1 MDADHTPS
9 SQTFS
14 SSPWPHT
21 ATLDLSSYPPI
32 FVSATYFDTDDLHEL
47 EDALAEAGATL
58 TYDAQ
63 EAKIII
69 TKVLKPKRVQ
79 FDLRAKGMWTE
90 EVKADQQLGKED
102 GPVKKRRKVSGAP
115 ENGRCQ
121 QDAILIEDEST
132 ESESETVARATRREK
147 DGVDRARRRGESKT
161 SESRK
166 KSGVSVKSEQIIN
179 VVRLEWFE
187 QSRQAGEILP
197 LHNFLVLRCRRIERP
212 LHAVPTT
219 TGNAKNAI
227 LANPREAKTSQS
239 ISNAQ
244 AHHILARAKEDA
256 IQPAKTADHFGKRQ
270 FGSKHQPPSS
280 ATSWSGGHSRDSK
293 PAHLLHK
300 TTTEDDEN
308 GISDLLPM
316 PDWVKAG
323 IKYACQRSTP
333 RETPNKDF
341 ISQLKKIRTARLLTN
356 DEIGVRAYSTSI
368 AALSAYPHRIQS
380 PREIIALPGCDAKIA
395 NLFVEATNTGTIQAV
410 TDLETDP
417 DLQILSHF
425 YNIWGVGATTARDF
439 YFSRGWKDLD
449 DIVEYGWSSLSRVQ
463 QIGVKYYEEFLSPIP
478 RAEVARIAGV
488 IHDHAVKV
496 RDPGIQSL
504 LVGGYRRGK
513 GECGDVDIIVSHP
526 EERKTEDLITDL
538 VSSLEEE
545 EWITHTLLLSLQSTQ
560 RGQQTL
566 PFRNSSSS
574 SGGSSAGSHS
584 GFDTLD
590 KALVVWQDPVWEDEK
605 PPSASGF
612 GSTSASASASAYD
625 EKKNQK
631 QNKKKRNPNI
641 HRRVDIIIA
650 PWRSVGCAVLSWSG
664 ETTFQRDLRRYC
676 KDVKGWKF
684 DSSGI
689 RQYGTGEVVDV
700 EGLVEVK
707 RGDDGGDGNGE
718 GEGEDEDEDEG
729 SAEYKG
735 HGKGM
740 EEAERRV
747 FEAVGLE
754 YRRPEE
760 RCTG

>member
-1 MDADHTPS
+1 MDAAHISS

-21 ATLDLSSYPPI
+21 ATLDLSSCPPI
-32 FVSATYFDTDDLHEL
+32 FVSATYFDTDDLHKL

-63 EAKIII
+63 EANIII

-79 FDLRAKGMWTE
+79 FDLRAKGVWTE

-102 GPVKKRRKVSGAP
+102 GPVKKRRKVSATLG
-115 ENGRCQ
+115 NGRCQ

-132 ESESETVARATRREK
+132 ESESETAARATRKGKER
-147 DGVDRARRRGESKT
+147 VDRAHRHGERET
-161 SESRK
+161 SESRRK
-166 KSGVSVKSEQIIN
+166 PTASVKSEQIIN
-179 VVRLEWFE
+179 VVRLDWFE
-187 QSRQAGEILP
+187 QSRQAGEVLP
-197 LHNFLVLRCRRIERP
+197 LHNFLVLRCRQIERP

-239 ISNAQ
+239 TPNIR
-244 AHHILARAKEDA
+244 AHHIIARAKEDA
-256 IQPAKTADHFGKRQ
+256 FQPAKTADHFGKRQ

-308 GISDLLPM
+308 GTSDLPPM

-368 AALSAYPHRIQS
+368 AALAAYPHKIQS

-395 NLFVEATNTGTIQAV
+395 NLFVEFTNSATGTIQAV

-449 DIVEYGWSSLSRVQ
+449 DIVEYGWSTLSRVQ

-478 RAEVARIAGV
+478 RAEVARIAAV
-488 IHDHAVKV
+488 IHDHAIKV

-513 GECGDVDIIVSHP
+513 EECGDVDIIVSHP

-538 VSSLEEE
+538 VSSLESE

-566 PFRNSSSS
+566 PFRNSSSN
-574 SGGSSAGSHS
+574 GGGGATGSHS

-605 PPSASGF
+605 PSRSSAF
-612 GSTSASASASAYD
+612 GSTSASASADDS
-625 EKKNQK
+625 KKQR
-631 QNKKKRNPNI
+631 QKKKNPNI

-650 PWRSVGCAVLSWSG
+650 PWRCVGCAVLSWSG
-664 ETTFQRDLRRYC
+664 DTTFQRDLRRYC

-700 EGLVEVK
+700 EGLVEGE
-707 RGDDGGDGNGE
+707 GDDGGDGRGE
-718 GEGEDEDEDEG
+718 GEEKRGVRYERQ
-729 SAEYKG
+729 
-735 HGKGM
+735 GKGM
-740 EEAERRV
+740 KEAERRV

>member
-1 MDADHTPS
+1 MDAAHTTF
-9 SQTFS
+9 SQECS
-14 SSPWPHT
+14 SSPWPYK
-21 ATLDLSSYPPI
+21 AGLDLSSYPPI

-63 EAKIII
+63 EANIII

-79 FDLRAKGMWTE
+79 FDLRAKGVWTE
-90 EVKADQQLGKED
+90 EVKAEEQLGEKD
-102 GPVKKRRKVSGAP
+102 GPVKKRRRVSGTP
-115 ENGRCQ
+115 ETGRRQ

-132 ESESETVARATRREK
+132 ESESETTARATRKEE
-147 DGVDRARRRGESKT
+147 DGVDRPRRHEGSKKP
-161 SESRK
+161 ESRK
-166 KSGVSVKSEQIIN
+166 KPAALVESEQIIN

-187 QSRQAGEILP
+187 QSRQAGEVLP
-197 LHNFLVLRCRRIERP
+197 LHNFVVLQCRQIERP
-212 LHAVPTT
+212 LHATPAA
-219 TGNAKNAI
+219 TGNAKNAT

-239 ISNAQ
+239 TSNAQ

-270 FGSKHQPPSS
+270 FGSKAQPPSS
-280 ATSWSGGHSRDSK
+280 VTSWSGSHSRDSK

-308 GISDLLPM
+308 GASDLPPM

-333 RETPNKDF
+333 RESPNNDF

-368 AALSAYPHRIQS
+368 AALAAYPHRIQS

-425 YNIWGVGATTARDF
+425 YHIWGVGATTARDF

-463 QIGVKYYEEFLSPIP
+463 QIGVKYYEEFLDPIP
-478 RAEVARIAGV
+478 RDEVRAIASI

-496 RDPGIQSL
+496 RDEGIQSL
-504 LVGGYRRGK
+504 IVGGYRRGK
-513 GECGDVDIIVSHP
+513 AECGDVDIIVSHP
-526 EERKTEDLITDL
+526 EEKQTEDLITDL
-538 VSSLEEE
+538 VSSLEEDGG
-545 EWITHTLLLSLQSTQ
+545 WITHTLLLSLQSTQ

-566 PFRNSSSS
+566 PFRHSSSS
-574 SGGSSAGSHS
+574 KGGSGGGATGSHS

-590 KALVVWQDPVWEDEK
+590 KALVVWQDPVWEEGK
-605 PPSASGF
+605 PSSSSAF
-612 GSTSASASASAYD
+612 GSTSASASADDS
-625 EKKNQK
+625 KNQN
-631 QNKKKRNPNI
+631 QKKKKKNPNI

-689 RQYGTGEVVDV
+689 RQYSSGEVVDV

-707 RGDDGGDGNGE
+707 RGGDDGGVDDGRGEGNGE
-718 GEGEDEDEDEG
+718 
-729 SAEYKG
+729 
-735 HGKGM
+735 
-740 EEAERRV
+740 
-747 FEAVGLE
+747 
-754 YRRPEE
+754 
-760 RCTG
+760 

>member
-1 MDADHTPS
+1 MDAAHTS
-9 SQTFS
+9 STQKLS
-14 SSPWPHT
+14 SSPLPGK
-21 ATLDLSSYPPI
+21 AGLDLSSYPPI
-32 FVSATYFDTDDLHEL
+32 FVSATYFDTDDLHDL
-47 EDALAEAGATL
+47 EDDLAEAGATL

-63 EAKIII
+63 EANIII

-79 FDLRAKGMWTE
+79 FDLRAKGVWTKALKAE
-90 EVKADQQLGKED
+90 EQLGEND
-102 GPVKKRRKVSGAP
+102 GPVKKRRRVSGTP
-115 ENGRCQ
+115 GNGRFQ

-132 ESESETVARATRREK
+132 ESESETAARATRKEK
-147 DGVDRARRRGESKT
+147 DGVDRPNRHGEGKA
-161 SESRK
+161 SESIK
-166 KSGVSVKSEQIIN
+166 QPGASVKSEQIVNI
-179 VVRLEWFE
+179 VRLDWFE
-187 QSRQAGEILP
+187 QSRQAGEVLP
-197 LHNFLVLRCRRIERP
+197 LHDFLVLRCRRIERP
-212 LHAVPTT
+212 LHAVPAA
-219 TGNAKNAI
+219 TGNARI
-227 LANPREAKTSQS
+227 S
-239 ISNAQ
+239 ISENQRETKTRQSTFKAE

-256 IQPAKTADHFGKRQ
+256 TQPPKTADHFGKRQ

-280 ATSWSGGHSRDSK
+280 ATSWSGSHSRDSK

-308 GISDLLPM
+308 GTSDLPPM

-333 RETPNKDF
+333 RESPNSHF

-368 AALSAYPHRIQS
+368 AALAAYPHRIQS

-395 NLFVEATNTGTIQAV
+395 NLFVEHTNSATGTIQAV
-410 TDLETDP
+410 TDLETDS

-425 YNIWGVGATTARDF
+425 HNIWGVGATTARDF

-449 DIVEYGWSSLSRVQ
+449 DIVEHGWSTLSRVQ
-463 QIGVKYYEEFLSPIP
+463 QIGVKYYEEFLDPIP
-478 RAEVARIAGV
+478 RAEVRAIAAV
-488 IHDHAVKV
+488 IHAHAVKV
-496 RDPGIQSL
+496 RDQGIQSL

-513 GECGDVDIIVSHP
+513 EACGDVDIIVSHP
-526 EERKTEDLITDL
+526 EERQTADLITDL
-538 VSSLEEE
+538 VSSLEGE

-566 PFRNSSSS
+566 PFRTGS
-574 SGGSSAGSHS
+574 SGGGGGVGASGSHS

-605 PPSASGF
+605 TSAPSAF
-612 GSTSASASASAYD
+612 GSVSAAAD
-625 EKKNQK
+625 DDKKHQK
-631 QNKKKRNPNI
+631 RKNPNI

-700 EGLVEVK
+700 W
-707 RGDDGGDGNGE
+707 GDLDGNKE
-718 GEGEDEDEDEG
+718 GEAGE
-729 SAEYKG
+729 KG
-735 HGKGM
+735 QGKGM

>member
-1 MDADHTPS
+1 MDAVPS
-9 SQTFS
+9 LTSRTFS
-14 SSPWPHT
+14 SSPWPHK
-21 ATLDLSSYPPI
+21 AGLDLSSYPPI

-63 EAKIII
+63 EANIII

-79 FDLRAKGMWTE
+79 FDLRAKGVWTE
-90 EVKADQQLGKED
+90 EVKAEEQLGEKD
-102 GPVKKRRKVSGAP
+102 GPVKKRRRVSKTP
-115 ENGRCQ
+115 ENGRFQ
-121 QDAILIEDEST
+121 QDAILVEDEST
-132 ESESETVARATRREK
+132 ESESETAARATRKEK
-147 DGVDRARRRGESKT
+147 DGVDLARRRAESRT

-166 KSGVSVKSEQIIN
+166 YPAALVESEQIIN
-179 VVRLEWFE
+179 VVRLEWVE
-187 QSRQAGEILP
+187 QSRQAGQALP
-197 LHNFLVLRCRRIERP
+197 LHDFLVLRCRQIERP
-212 LHAVPTT
+212 LDAVPAA

-227 LANPREAKTSQS
+227 LANPRESKTSQS
-239 ISNAQ
+239 TFNAH
-244 AHHILARAKEDA
+244 AHHIIARAKEDA

-280 ATSWSGGHSRDSK
+280 VTSWSGGHSRDSK

-308 GISDLLPM
+308 GASDLPPM

-323 IKYACQRSTP
+323 IKYVCQRSTP
-333 RETPNKDF
+333 RESPNNDF

-368 AALSAYPHRIQS
+368 AALAAYPHRIQS

-410 TDLETDP
+410 RDLETDP

-425 YNIWGVGATTARDF
+425 YHVWGVGATTARDF

-463 QIGVKYYEEFLSPIP
+463 QIGVKYYEEFLDPIP
-478 RAEVARIAGV
+478 RDEVARIAGV

-496 RDPGIQSL
+496 RDAGIQSL

-513 GECGDVDIIVSHP
+513 AECGDVDIIVSHP
-526 EERKTEDLITDL
+526 EEKQTEDLITDL

-566 PFRNSSSS
+566 PFRHSSSS
-574 SGGSSAGSHS
+574 KGGSGGGATGSHS

-590 KALVVWQDPVWEDEK
+590 KALVVWQDPVWEEGK
-605 PPSASGF
+605 PSGTSAFGSVSASV
-612 GSTSASASASAYD
+612 SAD
-625 EKKNQK
+625 HDDKKNKNQS
-631 QNKKKRNPNI
+631 KKKKNPNI

-700 EGLVEVK
+700 EG
-707 RGDDGGDGNGE
+707 
-718 GEGEDEDEDEG
+718 
-729 SAEYKG
+729 
-735 HGKGM
+735 
-740 EEAERRV
+740 
-747 FEAVGLE
+747 
-754 YRRPEE
+754 
-760 RCTG
+760 

>member
-1 MDADHTPS
+1 MDAAHTPS

-21 ATLDLSSYPPI
+21 ATLDLSSCPPI

-63 EAKIII
+63 EANIII

-79 FDLRAKGMWTE
+79 FDLRAKGVWTE

-166 KSGVSVKSEQIIN
+166 KSGASVKSEQIIN

-187 QSRQAGEILP
+187 QSRQAGDILP

-227 LANPREAKTSQS
+227 LANPREAKTGQS

-308 GISDLLPM
+308 GTTDLPPM

-333 RETPNKDF
+333 RETPNKIF

-368 AALSAYPHRIQS
+368 AALSAYPHRIQT

-395 NLFVEATNTGTIQAV
+395 NLFVEYSNSATGTIQAV

-538 VSSLEEE
+538 VSSLEGE

-574 SGGSSAGSHS
+574 GGGVATGSHS

-590 KALVVWQDPVWEDEK
+590 KALVVWQDPVWDNEK
-605 PPSASGF
+605 RSCASAF
-612 GSTSASASASAYD
+612 GSASASAD
-625 EKKNQK
+625 DVKNQK
-631 QNKKKRNPNI
+631 KKRKNPNI

-700 EGLVEVK
+700 EGLVEGK
-707 RGDDGGDGNGE
+707 GDDGGGGRKKGKEEE
-718 GEGEDEDEDEG
+718 GEGARYE
-729 SAEYKG
+729 G

-747 FEAVGLE
+747 FEANI
-754 YRRPEE
+754 
-760 RCTG
+760 TH

>member
-1 MDADHTPS
+1 MDAPHTPS
-9 SQTFS
+9 SQKS
-14 SSPWPHT
+14 SSSLWPRK
-21 ATLDLSSYPPI
+21 ADLDLSSYPPI

-63 EAKIII
+63 EANIII

-79 FDLRAKGMWTE
+79 FDLRAKGVWTE
-90 EVKADQQLGKED
+90 EVKAEEQLGEKD
-102 GPVKKRRKVSGAP
+102 GPVKKRRRVSGTP
-115 ENGRCQ
+115 ETGRCQ

-132 ESESETVARATRREK
+132 ESESETAARATRKEK
-147 DGVDRARRRGESKT
+147 KGVDWARRRAESKT

-166 KSGVSVKSEQIIN
+166 KPSALVKSEQIIN

-187 QSRQAGEILP
+187 QSRQAGQALP
-197 LHNFLVLRCRRIERP
+197 LHDFLVLRCRQIERP
-212 LHAVPTT
+212 LDAVPAA

-239 ISNAQ
+239 TSNVR

-256 IQPAKTADHFGKRQ
+256 TQPAKTADHFGKRQ

-280 ATSWSGGHSRDSK
+280 GTSWSGGHSRDSK

-308 GISDLLPM
+308 GTSDLPPM

-333 RETPNKDF
+333 GENPNKDF
-341 ISQLKKIRTARLLTN
+341 ISQLKRIRTARLLTN

-368 AALSAYPHRIQS
+368 AALAAYPHRIQS

-395 NLFVEATNTGTIQAV
+395 NLFVEASNTGTIQAV

-417 DLQILSHF
+417 DLHILSHF
-425 YNIWGVGATTARDF
+425 YHIWGVGATTARDF

-463 QIGVKYYEEFLSPIP
+463 QIGVKYYEEFLDPIP
-478 RAEVARIAGV
+478 RDEVARIAGV

-496 RDPGIQSL
+496 RDAGIQSL

-513 GECGDVDIIVSHP
+513 AECGDVDIIVSHP
-526 EERKTEDLITDL
+526 EERQTEDLITDL

-566 PFRNSSSS
+566 PFRHSGSS
-574 SGGSSAGSHS
+574 SGGVATASHS
-584 GFDTLD
+584 GGFDTLD
-590 KALVVWQDPVWEDEK
+590 KALVVWQDPVWEEGK
-605 PPSASGF
+605 PSSSSAF
-612 GSTSASASASAYD
+612 GSVSVSASADDS
-625 EKKNQK
+625 KNQ
-631 QNKKKRNPNI
+631 NPKKKKKNPNI

-700 EGLVEVK
+700 EGLVGVK
-707 RGDDGGDGNGE
+707 RGGDGGRGE
-718 GEGEDEDEDEG
+718 GNEEEEEGGVRYEG
-729 SAEYKG
+729 Q
-735 HGKGM
+735 GKGM

-747 FEAVGLE
+747 FEAVGLDF
-754 YRRPEE
+754 RRPEE

>member
-1 MDADHTPS
+1 MDAAHTTF
-9 SQTFS
+9 SQECS
-14 SSPWPHT
+14 SSPWPYK
-21 ATLDLSSYPPI
+21 AGLDLSSYPPI

-63 EAKIII
+63 EANIII

-79 FDLRAKGMWTE
+79 FDLRAKGVWTE
-90 EVKADQQLGKED
+90 EVKAEEQLGEKD
-102 GPVKKRRKVSGAP
+102 GPVKKRRRVSGTP
-115 ENGRCQ
+115 ETGRRQ

-132 ESESETVARATRREK
+132 ESESETTARATRKEE
-147 DGVDRARRRGESKT
+147 DGVDRPRRHEGSKKP
-161 SESRK
+161 ESRK
-166 KSGVSVKSEQIIN
+166 KPAALVESEQIIN

-187 QSRQAGEILP
+187 QSRQAGEVLP
-197 LHNFLVLRCRRIERP
+197 LHNFVVLQCRQIERP
-212 LHAVPTT
+212 LHATPAA
-219 TGNAKNAI
+219 TGNAKNAT

-239 ISNAQ
+239 TSNAQ

-270 FGSKHQPPSS
+270 FGSKAQPPSS
-280 ATSWSGGHSRDSK
+280 VTSWSGSHSRDSK

-308 GISDLLPM
+308 GASDLPPM

-333 RETPNKDF
+333 RESPNNDF

-368 AALSAYPHRIQS
+368 AALAAYPHRIQS

-425 YNIWGVGATTARDF
+425 YHIWGVGATTARDF

-463 QIGVKYYEEFLSPIP
+463 QIGVKYYEEFLDPIP
-478 RAEVARIAGV
+478 RDEVRAIASI

-496 RDPGIQSL
+496 RDEGIQSL
-504 LVGGYRRGK
+504 IVGGYRRGK
-513 GECGDVDIIVSHP
+513 AECGDVDIIVSHP
-526 EERKTEDLITDL
+526 EEKQTEDLITDL
-538 VSSLEEE
+538 VSSLEEDGG
-545 EWITHTLLLSLQSTQ
+545 WITHTLLLSLQSTQ

-566 PFRNSSSS
+566 PFRHSSSS
-574 SGGSSAGSHS
+574 KGGSGGGATGSHS

-590 KALVVWQDPVWEDEK
+590 KALVVWQDPVWEEGK
-605 PPSASGF
+605 PSSSSAF
-612 GSTSASASASAYD
+612 GSTSASASADDS
-625 EKKNQK
+625 KNQN
-631 QNKKKRNPNI
+631 QKKKKKNPNI

-650 PWRSVGCAVLSWSG
+650 PWRSVG
-664 ETTFQRDLRRYC
+664 
-676 KDVKGWKF
+676 
-684 DSSGI
+684 
-689 RQYGTGEVVDV
+689 
-700 EGLVEVK
+700 
-707 RGDDGGDGNGE
+707 
-718 GEGEDEDEDEG
+718 
-729 SAEYKG
+729 
-735 HGKGM
+735 
-740 EEAERRV
+740 
-747 FEAVGLE
+747 
-754 YRRPEE
+754 
-760 RCTG
+760 

>member
-1 MDADHTPS
+1 MDAVPTPS
-9 SQTFS
+9 SQKLS
-14 SSPWPHT
+14 SSSLPRNAHP
-21 ATLDLSSYPPI
+21 DLSSYPPI

-63 EAKIII
+63 EANIII

-79 FDLRAKGMWTE
+79 FDLRAKGLWTE
-90 EVKADQQLGKED
+90 ELKAEQQLGEED
-102 GPVKKRRKVSGAP
+102 RPVKKRRRFSETSG
-115 ENGRCQ
+115 NGRCQ
-121 QDAILIEDEST
+121 QDAILVEDEST
-132 ESESETVARATRREK
+132 ESESETAARATRKKE
-147 DGVDRARRRGESKT
+147 DGVDRAYRYGESEK

-166 KSGVSVKSEQIIN
+166 QLATSVKSEQVIN

-187 QSRQAGEILP
+187 QSRQAGEVLP
-197 LHNFLVLRCRRIERP
+197 LHNFSVFRCRRIERP
-212 LHAVPTT
+212 LQAVSAA

-227 LANPREAKTSQS
+227 LANSSEAKTGQS
-239 ISNAQ
+239 TSNAQ
-244 AHHILARAKEDA
+244 AHHILAPAKEDA
-256 IQPAKTADHFGKRQ
+256 TEPPKTADPLGKRR
-270 FGSKHQPPSS
+270 FGSRHQPPVS
-280 ATSWSGGHSRDSK
+280 ATSWSGSHNRDSK
-293 PAHLLHK
+293 PVHLLHK

-308 GISDLLPM
+308 GTSDLPAM

-333 RETPNKDF
+333 RESPNHDF

-368 AALSAYPHRIQS
+368 AALAAYPHRIRS

-395 NLFVEATNTGTIQAV
+395 NLFVEHTNSATGTIQAV

-425 YNIWGVGATTARDF
+425 YDIWGVGATTARDF

-463 QIGVKYYEEFLSPIP
+463 QIGVKYYEEFLDPIP
-478 RAEVARIAGV
+478 RAEVRSIASV
-488 IHDHAVKV
+488 IHAHAVKV
-496 RDPGIQSL
+496 RDDGIQSL

-513 GECGDVDIIVSHP
+513 EACGDVDIIVSHP
-526 EERKTEDLITDL
+526 EERQTADLITDL
-538 VSSLEEE
+538 VESLEGEA
-545 EWITHTLLLSLQSTQ
+545 WITHTLLLSLQSTQ

-566 PFRNSSSS
+566 PFRNTGTTSSSI
-574 SGGSSAGSHS
+574 GGGGGGATGSHS

-590 KALVVWQDPVWEDEK
+590 KALVVWQDPIWEDGKE
-605 PPSASGF
+605 PSSP
-612 GSTSASASASAYD
+612 STFVSADD
-625 EKKNQK
+625 EKKNK
-631 QNKKKRNPNI
+631 NQNQKKKKKNPNI

-700 EGLVEVK
+700 EGLVGGE
-707 RGDDGGDGNGE
+707 GDDGGGGGRGE
-718 GEGEDEDEDEG
+718 GEKEEQVVEAGYEG
-729 SAEYKG
+729 Q
-735 HGKGM
+735 GKGM
-740 EEAERRV
+740 EQAERRV

>member
-1 MDADHTPS
+1 MDAAHT
-9 SQTFS
+9 TFS
-14 SSPWPHT
+14 QECFSSPWPHK
-21 ATLDLSSYPPI
+21 AGLDLSSYPPI
-32 FVSATYFDTDDLHEL
+32 FVSATHFDTDDLHEL

-63 EAKIII
+63 EANIII

-79 FDLRAKGMWTE
+79 FDLRAKGVWTE
-90 EVKADQQLGKED
+90 EVKAEEQLGEKD
-102 GPVKKRRKVSGAP
+102 GPVKKRRKVSETP

-121 QDAILIEDEST
+121 QNAILIEDDST
-132 ESESETVARATRREK
+132 ESESEIAASATRKEA
-147 DGVDRARRRGESKT
+147 DGVDRPRRHEGSKKP
-161 SESRK
+161 ESRK
-166 KSGVSVKSEQIIN
+166 KPSALVKSEQIIN

-187 QSRQAGEILP
+187 QSRQAGQALP
-197 LHNFLVLRCRRIERP
+197 LHDFLVLRCRQIERP
-212 LHAVPTT
+212 LDAVPAA

-239 ISNAQ
+239 TSNVR

-256 IQPAKTADHFGKRQ
+256 TQPAKTADHFGKRQ

-280 ATSWSGGHSRDSK
+280 VTSWSGSHSRDSK

-308 GISDLLPM
+308 DTSDLPPM

-333 RETPNKDF
+333 GENPNKDF

-368 AALSAYPHRIQS
+368 AALAAYPHRIQS

-395 NLFVEATNTGTIQAV
+395 NLFVEASNTGTIQAV

-417 DLQILSHF
+417 DLHILSHF
-425 YNIWGVGATTARDF
+425 YHIWGVGATTARDF

-463 QIGVKYYEEFLSPIP
+463 QIGVKYYEEFLAPIP
-478 RAEVARIAGV
+478 RDEVARIAGV

-496 RDPGIQSL
+496 RDEGIQSL

-513 GECGDVDIIVSHP
+513 AECGDVDIIVSHP
-526 EERKTEDLITDL
+526 EEKQTEDLITDL

-574 SGGSSAGSHS
+574 NGGATGSHS

-590 KALVVWQDPVWEDEK
+590 KALVVWQDPVWEEGK
-605 PPSASGF
+605 PCSSSAF
-612 GSTSASASASAYD
+612 GSVSASASADDS
-625 EKKNQK
+625 KKQR
-631 QNKKKRNPNI
+631 QKKKNPNI

-684 DSSGI
+684 DSSGM

-700 EGLVEVK
+700 EG
-707 RGDDGGDGNGE
+707 
-718 GEGEDEDEDEG
+718 
-729 SAEYKG
+729 
-735 HGKGM
+735 
-740 EEAERRV
+740 
-747 FEAVGLE
+747 
-754 YRRPEE
+754 
-760 RCTG
+760 